1 MRKIAL
7 VTGGSRGIGFAI
19 SERLAK
25 DGYDLSLVGM
35 RSKDDCTAS
44 LEALRTIGASV
55 LYIQADVSSTEGRKQ
70 IVAST
75 LAEYGRIDLL
85 VNNAGVAPSVRSDLL
100 DMGEESW
107 DRVLDTNTKSTMFLT
122 QKVAKAMIES
132 EKLYVKRGTIINISS
147 CSATVSST
155 SRGEYC
161 VSKAG
166 IAMLTT
172 LYADRLASEG
182 IFVHEIRPGVIM
194 TDMTSKVTEKY
205 DKLIGQG
212 VFPIARWGQPED
224 VASAVAVFASDAFTY
239 TTGNCIDVDGGFHIR
254 RL

>member
-1 MRKIAL
+1 MRKVAL
-7 VTGGSRGIGFAI
+7 VTGGSRGIGYAI
-19 SERLAK
+19 SERLSK
-25 DGYDLSLVGM
+25 DGYNLSLVGM
-35 RSKDDCTAS
+35 RSETDCLSS
-44 LEALRTIGASV
+44 LEALRSYGASV
-55 LYIQADVSSTEGRKQ
+55 LYIQADVSSTEGRVH
-70 IVAST
+70 IVSST
-75 LAEYGRIDLL
+75 LAEFGRIDLL
-85 VNNAGVAPSVRSDLL
+85 VNNAGVAPNERADLL

-122 QKVAKAMIES
+122 QLVARSMIEA
-132 EKLYVKRGTIINISS
+132 EKLFVKRGTIINISS

-155 SRGEYC
+155 NRGEYC

-172 LYADRLASEG
+172 LYADRLAREG
-182 IFVHEIRPGVIM
+182 IFVHEIRPGIIM

-205 DKLIGQG
+205 DKLIELG
-212 VFPIARWGQPED
+212 VFPLARWGQPED

-239 TTGNCIDVDGGFHIR
+239 TTGNSVDVDGGFHIR

>member
-1 MRKIAL
+1 MRKVAL
-7 VTGGSRGIGFAI
+7 VTGGTRGIGFAI
-19 SERLAK
+19 STRLVK

-35 RSKDDCTAS
+35 RSESDCAS
-44 LEALRTIGASV
+44 PLEDLRKYGGKV
-55 LYIQADVSSTEGRKQ
+55 LYIQADVSSTKGREH
-70 IVAST
+70 IMSST
-75 LAEYGRIDLL
+75 LGEYERIDLL
-85 VNNAGVAPSVRSDLL
+85 VNNAGVAPDVRADLL
-100 DMGEESW
+100 DMDEKSW

-122 QKVAKAMIES
+122 QLVAKSMIGAK
-132 EKLYVKRGTIINISS
+132 KLYVKRGTIINISS
-147 CSATVSST
+147 CSATVSSV

-172 LYADRLASEG
+172 LYADRLARED

-194 TDMTSKVTEKY
+194 TDMTSKVTGKY
-205 DKLIGQG
+205 DQLIAQG

-224 VASAVAVFASDAFTY
+224 VASAVAAFASDAFTY
-239 TTGNCIDVDGGFHIR
+239 TTGNSIDVDGGFHIR